1 MIDDSQHRH
10 KTIESQILRG
20 LGVQPLSIM
29 GELDRNRF
37 TKSGEGKA
45 LVHATQSKSHHG
57 SQRMRSRG
65 STAAKSKRPRG
76 CGACRSICGC
86 ASWRR
91 DDEQHFTFITSIA
104 LFRMLGLVS
113 ASPDILHAHTD
124 WMEAQSEGA
133 PSWLTSLL
141 LAPPVRGA
149 LYSSRPRDIR
159 TPPGSSASSI
169 VGSLVHPG
177 QIPDLR
183 QIHMGGGVFDRVRLR
198 FDPNIGPNPSKTNT
212 P

>member
-10 KTIESQILRG
+10 KTIESQIVRG

-86 ASWRR
+86 AVWRR

-113 ASPDILHAHTD
+113 ASPHIPHAHSD

-141 LAPPVRGA
+141 LPPRFEVPYIHLAPETSEPSWFVCIK
-149 LYSSRPRDIR
+149 YSGIASPSRPDTRSKTDSH
-159 TPPGSSASSI
+159 GW
-169 VGSLVHPG
+169 
-177 QIPDLR
+177 
-183 QIHMGGGVFDRVRLR
+183 GVFDRVRLR